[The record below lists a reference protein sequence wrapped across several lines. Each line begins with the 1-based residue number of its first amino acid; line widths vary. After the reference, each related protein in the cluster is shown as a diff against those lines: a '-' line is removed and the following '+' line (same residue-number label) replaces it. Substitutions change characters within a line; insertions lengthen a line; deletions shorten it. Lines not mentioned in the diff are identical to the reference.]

1 MKKTSS
7 SLRESENPELS
18 PPKVLAMT
26 SCSFADLDIALDSW
40 DFGHMIQPFRKD
52 LLPAMVSHHGRH
64 GHLFQLPW
72 LQRR

>member
-1 MKKTSS
+1 
-7 SLRESENPELS
+7 
-18 PPKVLAMT
+18 MT
-26 SCSFADLDIALDSW
+26 SCSFADLDIALDSS
-40 DFGHMIQPFRKD
+40 DFGRMIQPFRKD

>member
-1 MKKTSS
+1 
-7 SLRESENPELS
+7 
-18 PPKVLAMT
+18 MT

-64 GHLFQLPW
+64 GHLFSTALAATTLTHGW
-72 LQRR
+72 LNISKLKNVT